1 MKRRLEFGE
10 VVTKPEQERAGHTII
25 RAGGGGGGGGRAKG
39 KGA

>member
-1 MKRRLEFGE
+1 MKRRLEYGE